1 MPKRKLSPKRLQ
13 LFRIPTRS
21 AVLRSCCEPS
31 SPSRPTAEDE
41 DEYAELS
48 PAEIEDVNRAFRRY
62 LDGAAAYSSDDGA
75 APAPIRIAGL
85 VGVFEVARN
94 LAHLRPRSPQ
104 AVNPSFLIYT
114 NAKNGSVRPSDEP
127 AREPVVTLRHDE
139 DFGAVAKHLGR
150 DQTLYFVVHGYRSK
164 GSAHWVQR
172 IKDEILAVE
181 DATVVVVDWSRAS
194 RVANYSLAARST
206 RTVARLAATMVKTL
220 VDAGVLVPSR
230 IHYIGHSLGA
240 QAGGF
245 FGQDVLAL
253 TGSKVGRITGLDP
266 AGPLFE
272 YFDAYVRKEHADFV
286 DIIHTSMGM
295 GFNFFRGRLGMT
307 TESGH
312 VDFYPNGGKHQ
323 PGCKSLG
330 RLDCSHSR
338 ATLYY
343 ANSIRTC
350 SYPALPCYDYGA
362 FESRRCTSCD
372 RTPCGVMGHNASANL
387 RGRHFLSVSSQ
398 YPHCPGGAMAARTAS
413 LVLVLSSFLTMSTRF
428 IYR

>member
-1 MPKRKLSPKRLQ
+1 MRVL
-13 LFRIPTRS
+13 
-21 AVLRSCCEPS
+21 AVLCTLLGSGVLGCCCEPS
-31 SPSRPTAEDE
+31 STLLSTVDDE
-41 DEYAELS
+41 EEYAELS
-48 PAEIEDVNRAFRRY
+48 PADVEDVEGAFRRF
-62 LDGAAAYSSDDGA
+62 LDGAAAYSSDDGK
-75 APAPIRIAGL
+75 APATISIAGL

-104 AVNPSFLIYT
+104 TVDPSFLIYT
-114 NAKNGSVRPSDEP
+114 NAKDGSGTPPDEP
-127 AREPVVTLRHDE
+127 VREPVVTLRHDG
-139 DFGAVAKHLGR
+139 DFGAVAKHLDR

-181 DATVVVVDWSRAS
+181 NATVIVVDWSRAS
-194 RVANYSLAARST
+194 RVANYSLAAGST

-245 FGQDVLAL
+245 FGQDVLAM

-272 YFDAYVRKEHADFV
+272 YFDAHLRKEHADFV

-295 GFNFFRGRLGMT
+295 GFNFIRGRLGMT
-307 TESGH
+307 KESGH
-312 VDFYPNGGKHQ
+312 VDFYPNGGRQQ
-323 PGCKSLG
+323 PGCRSLG

-350 SYPALPCYDYGA
+350 SYPALPCYNYGA
-362 FESRRCTSCD
+362 FKSRRCTPCD
-372 RTPCGVMGHNASANL
+372 ETPCGVMGHNASANL
-387 RGRHFLSVSSQ
+387 RGKHFLSISSV
-398 YPHCPGGAMAARTAS
+398 YPHCPGGSMARTAS
-413 LVLVLSSFLTMSTRF
+413 LVLVLSSLLSVSTSF
-428 IYR
+428 IHR